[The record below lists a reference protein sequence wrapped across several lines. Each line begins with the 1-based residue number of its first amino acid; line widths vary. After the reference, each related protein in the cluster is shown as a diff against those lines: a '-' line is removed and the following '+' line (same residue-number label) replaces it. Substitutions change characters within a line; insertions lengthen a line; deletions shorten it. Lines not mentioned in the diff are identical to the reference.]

1 MSQRTYSHYVY
12 GRTTQTR
19 THAGGP
25 TDTDITEAEHAD
37 QCTLGGWS
45 HTTDRTGRHYLL
57 TTARTADMP
66 DTGHG
71 KYSTGGRI
79 SRLQKKTT
87 GSDGKNSCGTTA
99 SGSLCSAPVVF
110 PAPQFGPSFSSGAFS
125 APPLD
130 ADSQCP
136 TAVVERP
143 AGHRLVVTGRSL
155 C

>member
-87 GSDGKNSCGTTA
+87 GSDEKTVAARPLLGRFAPLLSFFQLRNLVRRLAVAHSRRRRWTRTA
-99 SGSLCSAPVVF
+99 SA
-110 PAPQFGPSFSSGAFS
+110 
-125 APPLD
+125 
-130 ADSQCP
+130 
-136 TAVVERP
+136 
-143 AGHRLVVTGRSL
+143 RLL
-155 C
+155 

>member
-45 HTTDRTGRHYLL
+45 HTTDRTGRHYLP

-87 GSDGKNSCGTTA
+87 GSDEKKTVAARPLPGRLAPLLSFFQLCNLVRRLPLAHSRRRRWTRTA
-99 SGSLCSAPVVF
+99 SA
-110 PAPQFGPSFSSGAFS
+110 
-125 APPLD
+125 
-130 ADSQCP
+130 
-136 TAVVERP
+136 
-143 AGHRLVVTGRSL
+143 RLL
-155 C
+155 